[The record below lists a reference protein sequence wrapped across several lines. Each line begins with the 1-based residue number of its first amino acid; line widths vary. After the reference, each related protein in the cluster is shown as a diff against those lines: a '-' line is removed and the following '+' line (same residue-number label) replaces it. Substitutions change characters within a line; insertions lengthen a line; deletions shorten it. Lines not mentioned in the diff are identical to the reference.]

1 MTAAARR
8 PKVTPKHA
16 RAAARG
22 AANLVKTMNNRNP
35 AATDVARA
43 SVVLPGIYAAASD
56 ADKWPQALG
65 AVAELLGASCGLI
78 FSHQAAPDQRGMWVG
93 YRISPEARQR
103 YIERYHAHDIWMQRG
118 HALDVWV
125 PGRVVSGRDLVD
137 DRSFL
142 KSEFYREFLAPQDIR
157 DICAGV
163 LHDGS
168 ETSLPRVNIAVYR
181 SHSRPLFEDRDKALM
196 SLLLPHLAEAVRI
209 GFRIADL
216 EQRLLISREAA
227 DILLPALAL
236 TDVAGNVVFANRP
249 LAHLLSDRDGL
260 AIENGRLRTGAARLQ
275 SRLDRLL
282 QDDRAADSALKI
294 PRPSGKPALW
304 LIRVDLPSPAGSPA
318 DARRPSRAFLIHDP
332 AAPVEA
338 NVRDF
343 AAQHGFSPAETR
355 LLSALLA
362 HSTLPEAARHLD
374 VSINTV
380 RSQLRSAMDKCG
392 ARRQVELMKMLVS
405 WPRRGGQEK

>member
-1 MTAAARR
+1 MKNGKPAAADA
-8 PKVTPKHA
+8 A
-16 RAAARG
+16 RAA
-22 AANLVKTMNNRNP
+22 
-35 AATDVARA
+35 
-43 SVVLPGIYAAASD
+43 VVLPCLYAAASD

-78 FSHQAAPDQRGMWVG
+78 FSHQAAPDQRGLWVG
-93 YRISPEARQR
+93 YRIAPEAKQR
-103 YIERYHAHDIWMQRG
+103 YVEHYHAHDIWMQRA

-125 PGRVVSGRDLVD
+125 PGRAVSGRDLVD
-137 DRSFL
+137 DRTFL

-157 DICAGV
+157 DLCAGV
-163 LHDGS
+163 LHGGG
-168 ETSLPRVNIAVYR
+168 EAGMPRVNIAVYR
-181 SHSRPLFEDRDKALM
+181 SHDRPLFEERDKALM
-196 SLLLPHLAEAVRI
+196 AMLLPHLAEAVRI

-236 TDVAGNVVFANRP
+236 TDMAGNVVFANRS
-249 LAHLLSDRDGL
+249 LTHLLSGGDGL
-260 AIENGRLRTGAARLQ
+260 AIEKGRLRTGAVRLQ
-275 SRLDRLL
+275 TRLDRLL
-282 QDDRAADSALKI
+282 REEPASGSALKI
-294 PRPSGKPALW
+294 PRPSGKPDLW
-304 LIRVDLPSPAGSPA
+304 LMRVDMPSPAGSPA

-343 AAQHGFSPAETR
+343 AALHGFSPAETR

-362 HSTLPEAARHLD
+362 HSTLPEAARRLD

-392 ARRQVELMKMLVS
+392 ARRQVELVKMLVS
-405 WPRRGGQEK
+405 WPRRGGPEI